1 MEPTKREPGSGTY
14 ADSEAARFWGEPA
27 EDRQGEFED
36 K

>member
-1 MEPTKREPGSGTY
+1 MEPTKEEPGSGAH
-14 ADSEAARFWGEPA
+14 ADGEAARFWGEPA